1 LPLQETEGTGRQQ
14 HRITVQTNQGVTKP
28 YNIIVSNS
36 KTVIK
41 AKTAA
46 KAAEKADKIIKKSKT
61 PVEVKI
67 VPA

>member
-1 LPLQETEGTGRQQ
+1 M
-14 HRITVQTNQGVTKP
+14 P
-28 YNIIVSNS
+28 YNIIVNNS

-46 KAAEKADKIIKKSKT
+46 KAAEKADKIVKKSKT
-61 PVEVKI
+61 PVEVKV